1 MNNKLLQELFENIP
15 QDIQDSVNKS
25 MTCKYL
31 INGNECSFGKKKLC
45 NPIKCVDWKYYKK

>member
-31 INGNECSFGKKKLC
+31 INGNECSFDKKKLC
-45 NPIKCVDWKYYKK
+45 NPIKCVHWKYYKK